1 MTATSDR
8 ILEFWNWFITRCDQF
23 DEWLSSGATEEIGLE
38 MQCKFQQAFPEL
50 GWELGPGS
58 QKRNFLAFTLN
69 GDPTNLELVSEILKR
84 APTITRWE
92 FRAGRPRRAYSGQL
106 VFRNEF
112 GQQITISLQDWRY
125 VLTEFDNGQFFD
137 IDIST
142 KQKLRLDRRAKQ
154 QVLKT
159 AVQLALGELQTLR
172 YIDRIKFVEEPIKEW
187 YARSTPF
194 EYLAEHIDSLTAPQG
209 T

>member
-1 MTATSDR
+1 
-8 ILEFWNWFITRCDQF
+8 
-23 DEWLSSGATEEIGLE
+23 

-142 KQKLRLDRRAKQ
+142 KQKLRLDSRAKQ

-172 YIDRIKFVEEPIKEW
+172 YIDRIEFVEEPIKEW